1 MRTLLLVLAIGVAVP
16 LAGCPEPI
24 PAAKPAKKPP
34 QADLAA
40 GAAREP
46 GLDVLDVKRPD
57 EPEWFG
63 LYIRGKKAGWSRLR
77 LARETVAG
85 RDVLVGRSESV
96 LEATVG
102 GNHVRRR
109 VTEERVY
116 EARPAGALLS
126 FRAEWSGDGGDRSVT
141 GRCAARRCEAVL
153 ANGGDGSTVTRVL
166 EDVDETADQADSVR
180 LAAARRGTL
189 EGESLDLEK
198 LRIRNVRTA
207 FVRRETIAGAGV
219 ETEVSLVT
227 ESEAEDRIP
236 YEYRVADDGR
246 VVEIRFGEAIVAR
259 PEAEEIARRLDRVDL
274 FALARVA
281 LPGPLP
287 TGVVP
292 GRIRY
297 ALRGLPPAF
306 QKADGRQTFAKGPN
320 GTTLLTVTARIP
332 RAADPSRDSPR
343 TRPAMAR
350 EELASTPQIDADH
363 AGIAAL
369 AREVAG
375 GVPGAYAASVKLAD
389 HVYRRLQKAYGASA
403 DRASEVLAAG
413 KGDCTEH
420 SILFVALARALG
432 IPART
437 VHGLVYARYD
447 DGVPALYWHA
457 WAEVQSANEWIAIDP
472 TFGQAVADATHLAL
486 GGGTQ
491 VDTVG
496 LLGALTVVSAELE
509 APAASARKP

>member
-1 MRTLLLVLAIGVAVP
+1 MRKPILIVACGIALS

-24 PAAKPAKKPP
+24 PVAKPDKKPP
-34 QADLAA
+34 QAALAA

-46 GLDVLDVKRPD
+46 GLDVLTVRRSA

-63 LYIRGKKAGWSRLR
+63 LYIRGQKAGWSRLH
-77 LARETVAG
+77 LARETKDG
-85 RDVLVGRSESV
+85 KGVLVGRSES
-96 LEATVG
+96 LIEATVG

-116 EARPAGALLS
+116 EARAAGPLLT
-126 FRAEWSGDGGDRSVT
+126 FRAEWAGDGGDRTLT
-141 GRCAARRCEAVL
+141 GTCVARRCEVVL
-153 ANGGDGSTVTRVL
+153 KNRGDGSTVTRVL

-180 LAAARRGTL
+180 LAAARRETL

-198 LRIRNVRTA
+198 LRVRSVRTA

-227 ESEAEDRIP
+227 ESEADDRIP

-246 VVEIRFGEAIVAR
+246 VLEIRFGEAIVAR
-259 PEAEEIARRLDRVDL
+259 PEAEELARRLDRVDL

-281 LPGPLP
+281 LPAPLP

-292 GRIRY
+292 ATIVYGV
-297 ALRGLPPAF
+297 RGLPPAF

-320 GTTLLTVTARIP
+320 GTTLLTVAARPP
-332 RAADPSRDSPR
+332 RAADPAKDTPR
-343 TRPAMAR
+343 VRTASTRA
-350 EELASTPQIDADH
+350 ELASTPQIDADH

-375 GVPGAYAASVKLAD
+375 DVPGAWAASVKLSD
-389 HVYRRLQKAYGASA
+389 HVYRRLEKAYGASA

-420 SILFVALARALG
+420 ALLFVALARALG

-457 WAEVQSANEWIAIDP
+457 WAEVQSGGEWIAIDP
-472 TFGQAVADATHLAL
+472 TFGQAIADATHLAL
-486 GGGTQ
+486 GADTQ

-496 LLGALTVVSAELE
+496 LLGALTVVSVDVKV
-509 APAASARKP
+509 PAAERKP